1 MGRNTNGLEM
11 TAEERTKLS
20 KEWYISDKMNDIESR
35 LKYEMDGGIITL
47 DEYLDEMDRLR
58 ESAEK
63 EDDYEEESDW
73 DDFEDYMEAF

>member
-11 TAEERTKLS
+11 TVDERTKLS

-58 ESAEK
+58 DLAEK